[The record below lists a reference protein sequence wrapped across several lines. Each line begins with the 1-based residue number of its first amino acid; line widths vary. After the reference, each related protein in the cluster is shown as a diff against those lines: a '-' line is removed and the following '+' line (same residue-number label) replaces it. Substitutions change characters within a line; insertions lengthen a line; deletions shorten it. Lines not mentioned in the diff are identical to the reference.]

1 MATVYRTAL
10 IVSLCAEGRS
20 DLAVLELHSIP
31 HANGVGSARSN
42 RQSAA
47 GRCNVRARQRLS
59 LLMPFISSLRCAPFL
74 PTVASR
80 TGGVARPL
88 LTPPP

>member
-1 MATVYRTAL
+1 MATVYRTPL
-10 IVSLCAEGRS
+10 IVALRAEGRS